1 MFKENPYIGVAV
13 ALGVIILV
21 QVAVNYRT
29 KALVGQD
36 KILFMFIML
45 SSLLASVWVVD
56 NVIAYQNELL
66 TEKEDEEILKIMRT
80 IIDFTLGYYFG
91 SKAVNKSEL

>member
-1 MFKENPYIGVAV
+1 MFKENPYIGVAI
-13 ALGVIILV
+13 ALSVIILV

-56 NVIAYQNELL
+56 NVIAFQYKLL
-66 TEKEDEEILKIMRT
+66 SEKEDEAILRMLET
-80 IIDFTLGYYFG
+80 IIQTTLGYYLG
-91 SKAVNKSEL
+91 IKSAGNKT